1 MSFSPEEL
9 RTLIEKEFTNPK
21 SNPIIEPPETVAT
34 ESLAPLIP
42 DLPDPPLAFG
52 KIIPDETNETDEE
65 DDEND
70 DSNITYRYLYDDPL
84 AKEFG
89 FNRDFNK
96 LYNIS
101 LCLYKINDDLDTP
114 FIDFLFIKKDGKYS
128 FPQTELNMEPFISIN
143 NSAEHITPN
152 SYLETGSETNGNVVP
167 DENVSVGELPTA
179 TSGEEFHHDNN
190 LIDDE
195 FFNQCSLFF
204 TKLFGKIDDSTL
216 KSVYRGFIDQITGN
230 TGTVYVVFDCTD
242 LDLED
247 VTRTGNSEANSSVL
261 PPIEFTWGIIDEITV
276 KHRIVDT
283 PIEES
288 NYKLFEE
295 NQILKYVKR
304 MDGINVDIP
313 ISVFLC
319 SQINDTYKNV
329 YYNDNVN
336 EKYMFT
342 RSLINPVVYH
352 DILDEI
358 YMFSTEPLENANL
371 NRIKRFALF
380 TKGFYSFNNKD
391 KPLDEFVN
399 NNNAQID
406 QPPSTM
412 STENATNVP
421 LENSEYNFTDT
432 ATYNDFT
439 GFSFFD
445 GERLMWCAKTMDL
458 FVEL

>member
-34 ESLAPLIP
+34 ESLAPIIA

-52 KIIPDETNETDEE
+52 KIIPDETDETNED

-128 FPQTELNMEPFISIN
+128 FPETELNMEPFTSIN
-143 NSAEHITPN
+143 HSAQHITPS
-152 SYLETGSETNGNVVP
+152 SYLEKGAQADDSVDIPFVEPV
-167 DENVSVGELPTA
+167 DEFSA
-179 TSGEEFHHDNN
+179 DDNN
-190 LIDDE
+190 VIDDE

-204 TKLFGKIDDSTL
+204 TKLFGKIDDSVL
-216 KSVYRGFIDQITGN
+216 KSVYRGFIDQITDN

-247 VTRTGNSEANSSVL
+247 ATRTGNIEVNNNVL

-319 SQINDTYKNV
+319 TQINDTYKNV

-352 DILDEI
+352 DILDEV

-399 NNNAQID
+399 NNAQID

-421 LENSEYNFTDT
+421 PENSEYNFTDT